1 MARIRTIKPEF
12 FKHEELYEAEKETKF
27 PLRLAFAGLWCSCD
41 REGRFK
47 WRPNSLK
54 LDILPYD
61 NCEFSRVLDALATRG
76 FIVEYESDTGERY
89 GFVPSFLAHQ
99 VINNRESQS
108 QLPCPFDASS
118 TRDPRG
124 LSTHKGKGKE
134 GKGKEGEGNRKG
146 TARVID
152 AKSILAEFGID
163 GELADDFILHRKS
176 KKAAISKTVLQ
187 GFQNEADKAGISI
200 LDAVRISI
208 ERNWQGFKAD
218 WIKEKPAT
226 VNGQGRRLDGQA
238 LFESNIEQSMQFLQD
253 DF

>member
-12 FKHEELYEAEKETKF
+12 FKHEDLFEAEKETKF
-27 PLRLAFAGLWCSCD
+27 PLRLAFAGLWCACD

-61 NCEFSRVLDALATRG
+61 NCDFSRVLDALATRG
-76 FIVEYESDTGERY
+76 FVVEYESDTGERY

-99 VINNRESQS
+99 VINNRETQS

-124 LSTHKGKGKE
+124 LSMHKGKGKE
-134 GKGKEGEGNRKG
+134 GKGKEEEGKG
-146 TARVID
+146 IGKEV
-152 AKSILAEFGID
+152 AKPIVKTTKDWLACYDITGQ
-163 GELADDFILHRKS
+163 LADDFIAHRKR
-176 KKAAISKTVLQ
+176 KKAEINTTVMD
-187 GFQNEADKAGISI
+187 GYIREAMKAGIS
-200 LDAVRISI
+200 LDEAIRISI
-208 ERNWQGFKAD
+208 ERNWQAFKAE
-218 WIKEKPAT
+218 WIADPQDRKRAGVT
-226 VNGQGRRLDGQA
+226 QQTARN
-238 LFESNIEQSMQFLQD
+238 FLGE